1 MAISGTTKW
10 FCILIQPHVEKASSK
25 CIYVFNQEQLR
36 SRLFWISLKIAK
48 NSYEVQLIFLDLLM
62 LGKLKQT
69 KQKNTQTN
77 KQTNKTQ
84 KTPPNNFQSR
94 NKKKLQNMKIKLV
107 AGSTSFFIC
116 LGPFLSESPR
126 IPDSNV
132 LKIM

>member
-1 MAISGTTKW
+1 MN
-10 FCILIQPHVEKASSK
+10 QPENSK
-25 CIYVFNQEQLR
+25 KFIR
-36 SRLFWISLKIAK
+36 SPADIFRPA
-48 NSYEVQLIFLDLLM
+48 NAGEV
-62 LGKLKQT
+62 KTNKT

-77 KQTNKTQ
+77 KQTKHK

-126 IPDSNV
+126 IPDSDV

>member
-1 MAISGTTKW
+1 LNQPENSKKFIRSPADIFRPANAGEVKTNKTKK
-10 FCILIQPHVEKASSK
+10 H
-25 CIYVFNQEQLR
+25 
-36 SRLFWISLKIAK
+36 
-48 NSYEVQLIFLDLLM
+48 
-62 LGKLKQT
+62 
-69 KQKNTQTN
+69 TN

-94 NKKKLQNMKIKLV
+94 NKKKLQNMKMKLV